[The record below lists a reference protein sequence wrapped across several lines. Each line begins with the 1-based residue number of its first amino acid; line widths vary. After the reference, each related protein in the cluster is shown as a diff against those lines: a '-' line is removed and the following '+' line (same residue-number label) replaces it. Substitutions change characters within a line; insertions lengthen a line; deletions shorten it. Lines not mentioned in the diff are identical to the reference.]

1 MRCGGQEIDVPHLK
15 ATRLG
20 LELLSGDGDR
30 VPLRDFDLE
39 LREGEA
45 LAIVAADPALAAG
58 LLRAVCGRIES
69 EVGGILIDGREMHR
83 GDPRLVLLGP
93 RPEGIGLRRVL
104 GYLRGAAARA
114 GGRDLAP
121 RALERWVR
129 HCLHL
134 AGGDDL
140 AGQRLN
146 ALCAASAARVQ
157 LARALA
163 CEASILFFDHVFDGL
178 DEVACRQAI
187 DLVLELQHRLSCS
200 MVFATADPEQAVLFA
215 DRVLCLSGPPNELRL
230 DWLEVDLIRPRARL
244 DLVRAG
250 STQQALQELRRLLGD
265 RDREARAASAPQRAA
280 GGRREAV
287 VKMADWVSARQPRSG
302 KRLEKSA
309 VALGFVPLVDCAP
322 LAIALE
328 EGFFA
333 AAGLEVTLS
342 RESSW
347 SNVQDKVSLGLL
359 DGAQMPAA
367 MPLAASL
374 TPGAVPLLSGLALGR
389 NGNAVTVSGALHECL
404 MQGDLLAE
412 DCNAVAT
419 AHALAAEVTRR
430 RQAQLRPLVFAVV
443 SPHSCHN
450 YLLRYWLACGG
461 IDPDR
466 DVKLL
471 VVPPPQ
477 MVGYLGSGM
486 IDGFCAGEPWN
497 TVAEHEGIGRIL
509 LASSEIWHNHPEK
522 VLGVTRAWAEAHPNS
537 HKALMRALLDACWW
551 LDKEENRTAACEILA
566 QGRYVNVAP
575 ELLLQSLGERSGE
588 GRAGQVFHAGGANF
602 PWQSQAA
609 WLLSQM
615 VRWGQVRLPADPRP
629 VCAASF
635 RSDLYLAAA
644 AFGDAQPADDW
655 KAEGAHAGPWQAP
668 GRDRP
673 VELGPDLF
681 MDGRV
686 LADWQLAE
694 FLAGD
699 RIPTARPAAT
709 ADHAA

>member
-1 MRCGGQEIDVPHLK
+1 MPHLK
-15 ATRLG
+15 ATRLSV
-20 LELLSGDGDR
+20 ELPSGDAGR
-30 VPLRDFDLE
+30 IALRGFDLE
-39 LREGEA
+39 LREGES
-45 LAIVAADPALAAG
+45 LAIVAADPVLSSG
-58 LLRAVCGRIES
+58 LLRTICGRIES
-69 EVGGILIDGREMHR
+69 EAGGILIDGREMQR
-83 GDPRLVLLGP
+83 GDRRLALLGP

-104 GYLRGAAARA
+104 GYLRSAAART

-140 AGQRLN
+140 AGHRLK

-163 CEASILFFDHVFDGL
+163 CEASILFFDRVFDGL
-178 DEVACRQAI
+178 DEVACRQLI

-200 MVFATADPEQAVLFA
+200 MVFATAEPEQAVLFA
-215 DRVLCLSGPPNELRL
+215 DRVLCLSGAPNELHL

-244 DLVRAG
+244 DLARTG

-265 RDREARAASAPQRAA
+265 GESGTRAARAQQQAAS
-280 GGRREAV
+280 GRSEAV

-302 KRLEKSA
+302 KRLEKCDIS
-309 VALGFVPLVDCAP
+309 LGFVPLVDCAP
-322 LAIALE
+322 LAVALE

-389 NGNAVTVSGALHECL
+389 NGNAVTVSGPLHERL
-404 MQGDLLAE
+404 MQGGLPAD
-412 DCNAVAT
+412 DCNASAT
-419 AHALAAEVTRR
+419 AHALAAEVARR
-430 RQAQLRPLVFAVV
+430 RQARQRPLVFAVV

-466 DVKLL
+466 DLKLL
-471 VVPPPQ
+471 VIPPPQ

-497 TVAEHEGIGRIL
+497 TVAEHDGVGHIL
-509 LASSEIWHNHPEK
+509 LASREIWHGHPEK

-551 LDKEENRTAACEILA
+551 LDKEDNRAAACEILA

-575 ELLLQSLGERSGE
+575 ELLLQSLGERCGE
-588 GRAGQVFHAGGANF
+588 GRAGQVFHAGAANF

-615 VRWGQVRLPADPRP
+615 VRWGQLRLPVDPRP

-644 AFGDAQPADDW
+644 AFGDAQPVDDW
-655 KAEGAHAGPWQAP
+655 KVEGAHAGPWQAP

-673 VELGPDLF
+673 VELGSDLF

-699 RIPTARPAAT
+699 RIPAARTSTT